1 MSKQYILIYE
11 FAPLSVILY
20 EDESSL
26 SSFFAQPNIN
36 PKDTTVIKINNF
48 FIWYPF
54 LNRFYLN
61 PKSGGLSIEQFEPHP
76 PETHTVPLL
85 WLSIALLVSATK

>member
-1 MSKQYILIYE
+1 MKNYFLIFFFSFSVNAELILEITKGSDNPYKI
-11 FAPLSVILY
+11 AI
-20 EDESSL
+20 
-26 SSFFAQPNIN
+26 IN
-36 PKDTTVIKINNF
+36 NNF

-61 PKSGGLSIEQFEPHP
+61 PKSGGLSIEQFEVHP